1 MTRWRKDSDAGPMGI
16 VAQFLGGAFFGG
28 FVSFALFA
36 VTFGFGCVSF
46 ASAPWV
52 HVFWII
58 PVL

>member
-1 MTRWRKDSDAGPMGI
+1 MGI